1 MYAVPSAA
9 GREIHVGGG
18 HKGENRRDQ
27 REAEE
32 KKEDDAGETPHHAIV
47 ASFVGGGVREMSVMS
62 LGTSLNVSGRQGSH
76 PILLPVSRKNPER

>member
-1 MYAVPSAA
+1 MCAVPSAA

-32 KKEDDAGETPHHAIV
+32 EKEDDAGEAPHHAIV
-47 ASFVGGGVREMSVMS
+47 ARFIRGGVRKMSVMG
-62 LGTSLNVSGRQGSH
+62 LGTRLNFSGRQGSH
-76 PILLPVSRKNPER
+76 PYFAAGFEEEP